1 MTAAQLKAEIDA
13 RRARLAPLIAEL
25 QALESQHCD
34 ALSREWI
41 AANGVTA
48 AQVQLSADAE
58 LPYFGDV
65 LHFGQWMKAA
75 GCTRR
80 WCEWNDRIYSS
91 AEIMAGRMQRDAPG
105 LVEHL
110 PA

>member
-13 RRARLAPLIAEL
+13 RRARMAPLIAEL
-25 QALESQHCD
+25 QALENQHCD

-48 AQVQLSADAE
+48 AQVQRQGDANLSFLANVWDFAR
-58 LPYFGDV
+58 
-65 LHFGQWMKAA
+65 WMKST
-75 GCTRR
+75 GCTLR
-80 WCEWNDRIYSS
+80 WCEWNGRIYSS
-91 AEIMAGRMQRDAPG
+91 AEIMAGRMARGAPG